1 MYNYYDSSGFIAVIY
16 FPVVIIMGSFFLLN
30 LFLAVI
36 MQSFSEQTRLQKEEE
51 NRRKA
56 QKYRRQNMF
65 IEKKLQMETTLLAIE
80 VLNIGNAQVKDQ
92 ALRNMLRVT
101 KKKAELVRNGVN
113 NIGDAALMY
122 LDQ

>member
-1 MYNYYDSSGFIAVIY
+1 
-16 FPVVIIMGSFFLLN
+16 
-30 LFLAVI
+30 
-36 MQSFSEQTRLQKEEE
+36 
-51 NRRKA
+51 
-56 QKYRRQNMF
+56 MF

-122 LDQ
+122 LD